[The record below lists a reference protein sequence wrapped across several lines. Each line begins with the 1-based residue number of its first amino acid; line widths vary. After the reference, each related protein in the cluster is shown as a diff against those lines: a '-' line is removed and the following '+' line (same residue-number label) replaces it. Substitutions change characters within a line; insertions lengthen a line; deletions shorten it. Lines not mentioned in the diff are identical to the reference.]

1 MKKIITAVF
10 FVSLV
15 FVLVGCEYLPNTDS
29 QKGDDQGTVKE
40 EACYKTY
47 SGNLTPMLVASFE
60 YPCDW
65 TVPVTGGKVTSP
77 DGTAVFQYP
86 APNVGLALDTVSE
99 DPVEINGQSYDKV
112 ITYNDVNYVEYVD
125 LGSIEGFELDMIFYY
140 QEDADRDELYR
151 ILETFTF

>member
-1 MKKIITAVF
+1 MKKIITTVLF
-10 FVSLV
+10 ISLV
-15 FVLVGCEYLPNTDS
+15 VVLAGCEYLPEQTIPAVKDSTDN
-29 QKGDDQGTVKE
+29 QET
-40 EACYKTY
+40 CYETY
-47 SGNLTPMLVASFE
+47 SGNLTPLLVASFE

-86 APNVGLALDTVSE
+86 APNVGLSLNIVSE

-112 ITYNDVNYVEYVD
+112 ITNNDVNYVEYVD
-125 LGSIEGFELDMIFYY
+125 LGSIQGFDLDMIFYY
-140 QEDADRDELYR
+140 QEDTDRDEIYR